1 MDDSSAPSET
11 AAQPVESHP
20 ADAWFRTHFDGK
32 LLADLR
38 WLGNKY
44 QIMVFRLPERVAV
57 ADLCCTEE
65 PRLARARADRLV
77 QEHHPHDCHRE
88 LCAPWIQY
96 SQA

>member
-1 MDDSSAPSET
+1 MDDPSPSGQT
-11 AAQPVESHP
+11 AAPT
-20 ADAWFRTHFDGK
+20 ADHRAVAWFRTHFDGK

-44 QIMVFRLPERVAV
+44 QILVFRLPEREAV

-65 PRLARARADRLV
+65 ARLARARADRLV
-77 QEHHPHDCHRE
+77 QDHYPHDCDTE